1 MKTYSL
7 TSQAAVDFQD
17 IWDYIAS
24 DNLSAADRV
33 IAEIAKALQGLADRP
48 GKGHVRQDL
57 THRKVRFWGVRSYL
71 IVDRPDVEPLQ
82 VLRVIHGARDLADL
96 L

>member
-1 MKTYSL
+1 MKAYSL
-7 TSQAAVDFQD
+7 TAQAALDLRD
-17 IWDYIAS
+17 IWDYIAT

-33 IAEIAKALQGLADRP
+33 IVELEKALQGLADRP

-57 THRKVRFWGVRSYL
+57 TPRQVRFWGVRSYL
-71 IVDRPDVEPLQ
+71 IVYRPDVEPLQ
-82 VLRVIHGARDLADL
+82 ILRVIHGARDLAHL